1 MLLYELLTGTT
12 PLERMRLREAALDEM
27 VRLIKE
33 EEAPRPS
40 LRLSSSND
48 LPKIAAARKTE
59 PARLSKLVRGEMDWI
74 VMKCLEKDRSRRYET
89 ANGRGPRYRALLA
102 MSPWKRARRAPAT
115 GSASLPA
122 STRRRSRRRQ
132 RSLPC
137 SSPVWS

>member
-1 MLLYELLTGTT
+1 M
-12 PLERMRLREAALDEM
+12 
-27 VRLIKE
+27 RLIKE

-89 ANGRGPRYRALLA
+89 ANGVARDLERYLADEPVEACPPSAELSAAQVCPQVQDGTRDGGGVCGPLG
-102 MSPWKRARRAPAT
+102 RRCGDEHVA
-115 GSASLPA
+115 G
-122 STRRRSRRRQ
+122 R
-132 RSLPC
+132 
-137 SSPVWS
+137 VGHVG